1 MSTIQKIGL
10 GAFFIII
17 VKSASTCAIC
27 VMSESQAG
35 IQAII
40 QEPSNQP
47 IIKRFFKVA
56 IATAVVPL
64 LAYLLTYTISKRLDL
79 KSHPL
84 LSPPIISGLVAVL
97 TLNLIT
103 GSFALY
109 AVHEQPNLNPSA
121 TTTTSTTTAEGVAS
135 TLVQRGAEGTEE
147 SEIEPEVDAN
157 SHQKED

>member
-1 MSTIQKIGL
+1 
-10 GAFFIII
+10 
-17 VKSASTCAIC
+17 
-27 VMSESQAG
+27 MSESQAG

-64 LAYLLTYTISKRLDL
+64 VAYLLTYTISKQLDL

-103 GSFALY
+103 GSFALC
-109 AVHEQPNLNPSA
+109 AVYEQPNLNP
-121 TTTTSTTTAEGVAS
+121 TTTTTASSSTATEGAAS
-135 TLVQRGAEGTEE
+135 TLIQRGAEGTEE
-147 SEIEPEVDAN
+147 SEIEPEVDAS